1 MNVEQYCS
9 ISHLN
14 DGFNGTTRWMG
25 NLCKSFVDLNE
36 DLAGQVLAFD
46 DTVDRFRNEILLSAE
61 QKVAASEMPVRY
73 AFRLRSTVAQLERV
87 ADHST
92 NIAEQVIYLR
102 TGKTVRHLPDGWTSP
117 TDPA

>member
-1 MNVEQYCS
+1 M
-9 ISHLN
+9 
-14 DGFNGTTRWMG
+14 TRDAVR
-25 NLCKSFVDLNE
+25 SFADLNE

>member
-1 MNVEQYCS
+1 MANSVV
-9 ISHLN
+9 
-14 DGFNGTTRWMG
+14 GMTRDAVR
-25 NLCKSFVDLNE
+25 SFADLNE
-36 DLAGQVLAFD
+36 DLAGQVLAL
-46 DTVDRFRNEILLSAE
+46 TTTRRSFRNEILLSAE
-61 QKVAASEMPVRY
+61 QKGCRRMPVRY

-117 TDPA
+117 MDPA

>member
-1 MNVEQYCS
+1 MS
-9 ISHLN
+9 RHI
-14 DGFNGTTRWMG
+14 NGAKELKFHRYRR
-25 NLCKSFVDLNE
+25 LHRPDC
-36 DLAGQVLAFD
+36 AFD

>member
-1 MNVEQYCS
+1 
-9 ISHLN
+9 
-14 DGFNGTTRWMG
+14 
-25 NLCKSFVDLNE
+25 
-36 DLAGQVLAFD
+36 
-46 DTVDRFRNEILLSAE
+46 
-61 QKVAASEMPVRY
+61 MPVRY